1 MRKLIG
7 LLMVFM
13 CVTTL
18 TVTLACSSSGKSNQ
32 GVASIEKAAPREE
45 PSYIAPTST
54 PAETET
60 NTQDADSLPD
70 SADPARDQNPTPTVQ
85 STNKGQDSTNKP
97 QTDEEIATAFAQCIR
112 AQGFSIS
119 DPEVNADGTVD
130 LSKLRASFIE
140 NNATLDALEACVS
153 LLEQATFAQPPSE
166 EDSIEVQDNLLKL
179 TQCLRDKGLDVP
191 DPEFSG
197 GDPRMALRSIAI
209 KVQQI
214 EGSIDS
220 VRSCGEEIFGGSLRR
235 SR

>member
-1 MRKLIG
+1 MLQNILDRYQTGIN
-7 LLMVFM
+7 V
-13 CVTTL
+13 
-18 TVTLACSSSGKSNQ
+18 
-32 GVASIEKAAPREE
+32 KAVEMQ
-45 PSYIAPTST
+45 I
-54 PAETET
+54 
-60 NTQDADSLPD
+60 
-70 SADPARDQNPTPTVQ
+70 
-85 STNKGQDSTNKP
+85 
-97 QTDEEIATAFAQCIR
+97 
-112 AQGFSIS
+112 
-119 DPEVNADGTVD
+119 
-130 LSKLRASFIE
+130 
-140 NNATLDALEACVS
+140 
-153 LLEQATFAQPPSE
+153 AQPPSE